1 MRQGNALCAG
11 LIRLE
16 ELLRAPSE
24 FKVQVTVRRLEPS
37 TDGDFRPILK
47 EVKKRGESKIII
59 DCDADLVGTILNQAQ
74 SINMMTQYY
83 HYLVTTLVGLSLAL
97 LPLHYC
103 ICGM

>member
-1 MRQGNALCAG
+1 M
-11 LIRLE
+11 E

-47 EVKKRGESKIII
+47 EVKKRGEAKIII
-59 DCDADLVGTILNQAQ
+59 DCDVDLVGKILSQAQ

-83 HYLVTTLVGLSLAL
+83 HYLVTTLVSLISPLMKPLTLYCVFGMTVAL
-97 LPLHYC
+97 QEKF
-103 ICGM
+103 